1 MDSATRYG
9 SCVPVTTIGI
19 APKFGPET
27 SGRRIRRLTCKCSR
41 QRHGGALKADIPHMT
56 WFASIRML
64 LQHFPRKVGLH
75 GPARR
80 CVSGVKAVYRP
91 LCSSR
96 HLPDAREQQQRIPA
110 CPLRQDKYCEAK
122 KFARLWIS

>member
-1 MDSATRYG
+1 
-9 SCVPVTTIGI
+9 
-19 APKFGPET
+19 
-27 SGRRIRRLTCKCSR
+27 
-41 QRHGGALKADIPHMT
+41 MT

-80 CVSGVKAVYRP
+80 CVSGIKAVYRP

-96 HLPDAREQQQRIPA
+96 HLPDARDNGFRHA
-110 CPLRQDKYCEAK
+110 LYVRDKYCEAK
-122 KFARLWIS
+122 KFARLWISWPRSLLPIPLRA

>member
-1 MDSATRYG
+1 
-9 SCVPVTTIGI
+9 
-19 APKFGPET
+19 
-27 SGRRIRRLTCKCSR
+27 
-41 QRHGGALKADIPHMT
+41 MT

-91 LCSSR
+91 LRSSR
-96 HLPDAREQQQRIPA
+96 HLPDAREQQQRIPYA
-110 CPLRQDKYCEAK
+110 LYVRTNIAK
-122 KFARLWIS
+122 RRSSRVCGFPDREVCSRFL

>member
-1 MDSATRYG
+1 
-9 SCVPVTTIGI
+9 
-19 APKFGPET
+19 
-27 SGRRIRRLTCKCSR
+27 
-41 QRHGGALKADIPHMT
+41 MT

-80 CVSGVKAVYRP
+80 CVSGIKAVYRP

-96 HLPDAREQQQRIPA
+96 HLPGAREQQQRIPA

-122 KFARLWIS
+122 KFTRLWISWPRSLLRFL